1 MRPPDRL
8 VNRLIS
14 LLTALVVLFTMA
26 ACSVEEPN
34 EYSDENRDAFLAA
47 CTDEGIDGLYQ
58 LRVCQCA
65 YDEAE
70 ATIPFE
76 RFREIND
83 DLADAEEPTLPD
95 DMLDVLAVCIIE
107 EGDL

>member
-1 MRPPDRL
+1 MSLRTRL
-8 VNRLIS
+8 V
-14 LLTALVVLFTMA
+14 AGLVSVTLWGS
-26 ACSVEEPN
+26 ACGVEEPT

-47 CTDEGIDGLYQ
+47 CVDGETDGLYEQ
-58 LRVCQCA
+58 RVCRCV

-83 DLADAEEPTLPD
+83 QLAEADDVVLPEDLLE
-95 DMLDVLAVCIIE
+95 VLAICVIE